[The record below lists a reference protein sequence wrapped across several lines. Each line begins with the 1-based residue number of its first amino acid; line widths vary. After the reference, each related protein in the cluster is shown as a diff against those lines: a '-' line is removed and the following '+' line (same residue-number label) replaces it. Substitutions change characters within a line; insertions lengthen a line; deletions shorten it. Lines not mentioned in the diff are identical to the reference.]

1 MRAAAPEEICMLF
14 ICMCLLVR
22 VSGADCVDLPRSGEV
37 QKASRCTF
45 TAADPDVYAC

>member
-1 MRAAAPEEICMLF
+1 MLF

-22 VSGADCVDLPRSGEV
+22 VSGADCVDLPRSEV